1 MQQTITLEEHSGS
14 GSAAPPV
21 PGLARLT
28 NMSIAYQAISDCV
41 NAGPS
46 LPRLAVLYGP
56 SGYGK
61 SVAAAHVAGEFDAAY
76 VEAKS
81 VWTQRSLL
89 TDLAAAVGIVKTER
103 TGPRILDQ
111 LINHLCLHPR
121 PLIIDEM
128 DYLVKKQMVDIIR
141 DIHDGTPVSILMI
154 GEEALPS
161 KLKAW
166 ERFDN
171 RILVYAAAEPA
182 TEQDALRLRD
192 CYAWRSVEIADDL
205 ALEFRRAC
213 KGVTR
218 RIVTN
223 LERAQRLALDEGRSN
238 IDLEWWGNRR
248 IEDGSIA
255 PRRLFA
261 GNSR

>member
-1 MQQTITLEEHSGS
+1 MQHASIIAEPGTAEAQ
-14 GSAAPPV
+14 SAPLRGRAQ
-21 PGLARLT
+21 LT
-28 NMSIAYQAISDCV
+28 NMSLAYQAVIDCV

-46 LPRLAVLYGP
+46 LPRLGVLYGP

-81 VWTQRSLL
+81 IWTQRSLL
-89 TDLAAAVGIVKTER
+89 GAIAAALGIAKLER

-111 LINHLCLHPR
+111 LITHLCHYPR

-141 DIHDGTPVSILMI
+141 DIHDATPIGILMI

-171 RILVYAAAEPA
+171 RILAYAAAQPA
-182 TEQDALRLRD
+182 TAEDALKLRD
-192 CYAWRSVEIADDL
+192 CYAWKAVRVADDL
-205 ALEFRRAC
+205 ALEFCRSC
-213 KGVTR
+213 SGVTR

-223 LERAQRLALDEGRSN
+223 LERAQRIALDEGQDVA
-238 IDLEWWGNRR
+238 DLEWWGNRR
-248 IEDGSIA
+248 IEDGSPP
-255 PRRLFA
+255 PRRTFRSA
-261 GNSR
+261 N

>member
-1 MQQTITLEEHSGS
+1 MQTAI
-14 GSAAPPV
+14 APP
-21 PGLARLT
+21 PDMEDDLAPAMRGRAQLT
-28 NMSIAYQAISDCV
+28 NMSLAYQAVVDCSS
-41 NAGPS
+41 AGPS
-46 LPRLAVLYGP
+46 LPRLGVLYGP

-81 VWTQRSLL
+81 IWTQRSLL
-89 TDLAAAVGIVKTER
+89 TGLAGALGIAKLER

-111 LINHLCLHPR
+111 VINHLCQYPR

-141 DIHDGTPVSILMI
+141 DIHDATPIGILMI
-154 GEEALPS
+154 GEEALPA

-171 RILVYAAAEPA
+171 RILVYAAAQPA
-182 TEQDALRLRD
+182 SEEDALRLRD
-192 CYAWRSVEIADDL
+192 CYAWKSVEVRDDL
-205 ALEFRRAC
+205 VLEFRRAC
-213 KGVTR
+213 AGVTR

-223 LERAQRLALDEGRSN
+223 LERAQRYALDEGQDVV
-238 IDLEWWGNRR
+238 DLEWWGNRR

-255 PRRLFA
+255 PRRLFQGA
-261 GNSR
+261 R